1 MLINYKFMM
10 KTYEDLKK
18 HQFKNDDKI
27 PKIIFRTSRFKINE
41 LPKETVDA
49 YEKEM
54 IENKDYVLFYFDDE
68 DCKKSI
74 EESQNERLIYAYS
87 NLIPTAFKADLWR
100 YYILHK
106 YGGIYLDFSHVA
118 NLPYDDIIQSE
129 KEIFVKDKLDE
140 YGINNSFIVCS
151 KNNEVLKRAI
161 ELCIH
166 NVENKRYDL
175 RFLDITGPQL
185 LERSYRDVYNISPNV
200 KYIEMGMPSI
210 KHRLIDH
217 DYSRE
222 DTVIGIM
229 NENNEEVVKVRGI
242 QNHYTTLYD
251 DYNTLHYST
260 LYNHKLVYVNE
271 KINIVKKLYR
281 KLLHR
286 EADIL
291 GLINYCKCCS
301 IKDIKLSILQSQ
313 EYRNLKQKHYRPQ
326 TYKDLKGR
334 VWSDRGIPKWIFR
347 TGNLEYDDLPIKIKT
362 MYQTILDNNPKYEL
376 FYFSDKDCVEFIL
389 EEYGQ
394 TYLDY
399 YNMLIPTAYK
409 ADLFRYCLLNKYGGC
424 YGDFTL
430 LPLISY
436 NEMIRDVDRT
446 LVRDDG
452 SGSKGSLW
460 NALMCTKA
468 GDPILNKCI
477 EISIHHITTGYFGN
491 CPLDI
496 TGPTVLGEAFRQVGY
511 NTPNEFDIPLGDN
524 RGSRIYV
531 HDVEPYVRD
540 INNKNI
546 IHKKIESI
554 HNLILYNETNI
565 HYNEA
570 WIHGKI
576 YTHEIKSE
584 KSISYAITVWNE
596 HKELDRLLRQ
606 LKPIL
611 KHNDEIVIQMDGDKV
626 TDEVKE
632 VIKNHGL
639 IGHFFSSNNSI
650 MDIKNNLNKLCTKDY
665 IFQIDADEFL
675 SDKLL
680 KEIDIVLRKHNSI
693 DCLIVPRINKLL
705 DESMVEEYIN
715 NSSWEC
721 DESSWIDYP
730 DGQTRLFKNKSNMV
744 WGVNR
749 IHTQVV
755 GFDTVKQLEKG
766 YDLIHIKSYQGQEKR
781 IAYYKI
787 YE

>member
-1 MLINYKFMM
+1 MI

-18 HQFKNDDKI
+18 HQFKNDDEI
-27 PKIIFRTSRFKINE
+27 PKIIFRTGCFKINE

-74 EESQNERLIYAYS
+74 EESQNEKLIYAYS

-118 NLPYDDIIQSE
+118 NIPYDDIIQDE

-140 YGINNSFIVCS
+140 YGINNSFMICS

-161 ELCIH
+161 EFCIY

-175 RFLDITGPQL
+175 RFLEITGPQL
-185 LERSYRDVYNISPNV
+185 LERAYRDVHNISSNIQ
-200 KYIEMGMPSI
+200 YIEMGMPSI

-217 DYSRE
+217 DYSKE
-222 DTVIGIM
+222 DTIVGIV

-242 QNHYTTLYD
+242 QNHYSLLYK
-251 DYNTLHYST
+251 NFETLHYSG
-260 LYNHKLVYVNE
+260 LYNDKLVYVNE
-271 KINIVKKLYR
+271 KINNIKNLYR

-291 GLINYCKCCS
+291 GLINYYKCCS
-301 IKDIKLSILQSQ
+301 IKDIKLSILKSQ
-313 EYRNLKQKHYRPQ
+313 EYRNLKQKHYIK
-326 TYKDLKGR
+326 TYKDLKGK
-334 VWSDRGIPKWIFR
+334 VWTDGGIPKWIFR

-362 MYQTILDNNPKYEL
+362 MYKNILNNNIGYEL
-376 FYFSDKDCVEFIL
+376 FYFSDKDCIKFIL

-399 YNMLIPTAYK
+399 YNTLIPTAYK
-409 ADLFRYCLLNKYGGC
+409 ADLFRYFLLNKYGGC

-430 LPLISY
+430 LPIISY
-436 NEMIRDVDRT
+436 NEMIDGVDRV

-460 NALMCTKA
+460 NALMCVKTA
-468 GDPILNKCI
+468 DPIINKCI
-477 EISIHHITTGYFGN
+477 EICINHITNKYFGDS
-491 CPLDI
+491 PLDI

-511 NTPNEFDIPLGDN
+511 NSPNEFDIPLGDN
-524 RGSRIYV
+524 RGSRIYI
-531 HDVEPYVRD
+531 HDVELYVRD
-540 INNKNI
+540 INDNRI
-546 IHKKIESI
+546 LHKKMKSL
-554 HNLILYNETNI
+554 HNLILYNETNV
-565 HYNEA
+565 HYDEA
-570 WIHGKI
+570 WNRGKI
-576 YTHEIKSE
+576 YTHGIKRE

-596 HKELDRLLRQ
+596 HKEMDRLLHQ
-606 LKPIL
+606 LKSVL
-611 KHNDEIVIQMDGDKV
+611 KNNDEIVIQMDDRA

-639 IGHFFSSNNSI
+639 IGYPFSYNDNIMELKNS
-650 MDIKNNLNKLCTKDY
+650 LNKLCTKDY

-680 KEIDIVLRKHNSI
+680 IEIENLRNDFNVDAFIIPRVNTLVGESI
-693 DCLIVPRINKLL
+693 LED
-705 DESMVEEYIN
+705 YIN
-715 NSSWEC
+715 NKCKE
-721 DESSWIDYP
+721 DLD
-730 DGQTRLFKNKSNMV
+730 DG
-744 WGVNR
+744 
-749 IHTQVV
+749 
-755 GFDTVKQLEKG
+755 
-766 YDLIHIKSYQGQEKR
+766 
-781 IAYYKI
+781 
-787 YE
+787 

>member
-1 MLINYKFMM
+1 MINYKFMI

-41 LPKETVDA
+41 LPKETVDV

-100 YYILHK
+100 YYIVHK
-106 YGGIYLDFSHVA
+106 YGGMYLDFGHVV
-118 NLPYDDIIQSE
+118 NIPYDDIIQSE
-129 KEIFVKDKLDE
+129 KEIFVKDKIDE

-175 RFLDITGPQL
+175 RFLEITGPQL

-222 DTVIGIM
+222 DTIIGII

-242 QNHYTTLYD
+242 QNHYTTLYGD
-251 DYNTLHYST
+251 FASLHYSV
-260 LYNHKLVYVNE
+260 LYNDKLVYVNE
-271 KINIVKKLYR
+271 KINIIKKLYR

-291 GLINYCKCCS
+291 GLINYYRCCS
-301 IKDIKLSILQSQ
+301 LKDIKLSILQSQ
-313 EYRNLKQKHYRPQ
+313 EYLNLKQKHYMIK
-326 TYKDLKGR
+326 TYNDLKGR
-334 VWSDRGIPKWIFR
+334 VWTDGGIPKWIFR
-347 TGNLEYDDLPIKIKT
+347 TGNLEYDNLPIKIKT
-362 MYQTILDNNPKYEL
+362 MYRTILTNNPEYEL
-376 FYFSDKDCVEFIL
+376 FYFSDKDCVKFML

-399 YNMLIPTAYK
+399 YNILIPTAYK

-452 SGSKGSLW
+452 SGSKGNLW
-460 NALMCTKA
+460 NGLMCVKD
-468 GDPILNKCI
+468 GDPMLNKCI
-477 EISIHHITTGYFGN
+477 EICINNITNRYFGDS
-491 CPLDI
+491 PLDI
-496 TGPTVLGEAFRQVGY
+496 TGPTVLGEAFRQVGH
-511 NTPNEFDIPLGDN
+511 NPPNELDIPLGDN
-524 RGSRIYV
+524 RGSRIYF
-531 HDVEPYVRD
+531 HDLEPYIRD

-554 HNLILYNETNI
+554 HNLILYDETNV
-565 HYNEA
+565 HYDKA
-570 WIHGKI
+570 WNQGKI
-576 YTHEIKSE
+576 YTHGIKRE

-596 HKELDRLLRQ
+596 HKEMDRLLHQ
-606 LKPIL
+606 LKSVL
-611 KHNDEIVIQMDGDKV
+611 KNNDEIVIQMDDRA

-639 IGHFFSSNNSI
+639 IGCPFSYNDNIIELKNS
-650 MDIKNNLNKLCTKDY
+650 LNKLCTKDY

-680 KEIDIVLRKHNSI
+680 IEIENLRNDFNVDAFIIPRVNTLVGESI
-693 DCLIVPRINKLL
+693 LED
-705 DESMVEEYIN
+705 YIN
-715 NSSWEC
+715 NKKWEN
-721 DESSWIDYP
+721 DESSWINYP
-730 DGQTRLFKNKSNMV
+730 DGQTRLFKNNGSIM
-744 WGVNR
+744 WGGDQ
-749 IHTQVV
+749 IHTCLV
-755 GFDTVKQLEKG
+755 GLETTKQLEKG
-766 YDLIHIKSYQGQEKR
+766 CEMIHIKSFQRQKEQDN
-781 IAYYKI
+781 YYESI
-787 YE
+787 